1 MTPPPSNPSQDRFA
15 RSKSVFLAVLDQPEH
30 QRPTALDQLCA
41 GDTALRDEVARLLA
55 QHATDSPLDRPPPVF
70 QTHATITPD
79 SEPDTP
85 PVHPGQTLGPYTIH
99 AHLGAGGM
107 GVVYEAAHRVTNQPV
122 ALKLIRP
129 DAATPRTRRRFE
141 AEGRA
146 LARLRHPGIAQVHD
160 AGLARPDNDPNAPA
174 IPYIAM
180 ELVRGR
186 PITAAAAD
194 LPREDRLRLIEQTAR
209 AVHHAHLNGVVHRD
223 LKPANVLV
231 DDQNR
236 VKVLDFGIAKLTEHD
251 ESAPAVTTHAGQ
263 IIGTPAYMAPEQL
276 GADPRDGGGGGG
288 GVDHRADV
296 YALGVI
302 LFEVLTGRRP
312 IETDTASDLWSVLRR
327 VEQGPPALAS
337 IDRTCRGDLDVITAV
352 ALRADPAERYQS
364 AAELA
369 DDLARHLE
377 ARPILARPR
386 TRRYIVGRF
395 IKRNPWPVALGA
407 AAAIAIAAGTTGIV
421 FKQQQAAAAERRAT
435 QRFNETRE
443 LARAVLFDVEDA
455 IARLPGATRARH
467 LLIQTSQGYLDRL
480 AADPSADDEL
490 RLEIAEGYTKLAE
503 ILGTPY
509 MHNIGNRDEALRNM
523 EAAIAL
529 LEPMLTPDAPARVYF
544 ALGRVLLIRNSTT
557 AGTERE
563 VIRVNAA
570 RMTQL
575 LNTAAAMQP
584 DDPSIHAYRIR
595 ALRSQAMIDRQAD
608 DAGIDRL
615 IGVLKIAEQTFSLWP
630 TDEPLAQEYAELCY
644 WIGLTI
650 VEAGKEGASHY
661 LAEGERVLHSLLAQD
676 PANVLARQ
684 RLASIWSV
692 QARKASARGDARQT
706 ADMTHAV
713 FDTWDRL
720 AATDPDSQFI
730 SRGRFVARMHA
741 GDHFAALTQSDPDHT
756 LEHYRTALELFRE
769 GDRLL
774 QHHIDRG
781 WLWPWESQY
790 PEIVRVRIQA
800 TETNL
805 RRFEEAAEQD
815 RTKAPDSVP

>member
-85 PVHPGQTLGPYTIH
+85 PVRPGQTLGSYTIH
-99 AHLGAGGM
+99 APLGAGGM

-160 AGLARPDNDPNAPA
+160 AGLARPDNDPSAPA

-236 VKVLDFGIAKLTEHD
+236 VKVLDFGIAKLTEPD

-263 IIGTPAYMAPEQL
+263 IIGSPAYMAPEQL

-369 DDLARHLE
+369 DDLARHLDH
-377 ARPILARPR
+377 RPIRARPR

-395 IKRNPWPVALGA
+395 IKRNPWQVAFGA
-407 AAAIAIAAGTTGIV
+407 AAAMAIAAGTTGIAI
-421 FKQQQAAAAERRAT
+421 KQQQAAAAERRANE
-435 QRFNETRE
+435 RFNETRQ
-443 LARAVLFDVEDA
+443 LARTMLFDMSDA
-455 IARLPGATRARH
+455 IARLSGSIPARR
-467 LLIQTSQGYLDRL
+467 LLAETAQAYLDRL
-480 AADPSADDEL
+480 AADPAADDDLLLEL
-490 RLEIAEGYTKLAE
+490 GEAYTRLGDILGRAHDDNLGDFEGARRNWQRANE
-503 ILGTPY
+503 ILLP
-509 MHNIGNRDEALRNM
+509 
-523 EAAIAL
+523 L
-529 LEPMLTPDAPARVYF
+529 LERNPSNP
-544 ALGRVLLIRNSTT
+544 RVLLAASRIMHSDNLYSHPRNRTDGLLQDQR
-557 AGTERE
+557 AFELVQR
-563 VIRVNAA
+563 AA
-570 RMTQL
+570 EL
-575 LNTAAAMQP
+575 LP
-584 DDPSIHAYRIR
+584 DDPDIAAWYIESHYRWAVGYNTVQQPDECLQMLAAATDSAEARLARWPSHPAVRRAAADAFFWRGYMLIEYDGPGADAWIQRAAEICRQTLESDPTDTPSLQRLATAHMRLAHIAATEGDAHRVSAESHAAIQI
-595 ALRSQAMIDRQAD
+595 ATSMASADPTNQFLHRSQSVITAMAGTTHRILAD
-608 DAGIDRL
+608 
-615 IGVLKIAEQTFSLWP
+615 S
-630 TDEPLAQEYAELCY
+630 
-644 WIGLTI
+644 
-650 VEAGKEGASHY
+650 
-661 LAEGERVLHSLLAQD
+661 D
-676 PANVLARQ
+676 PANRAEHLQ
-684 RLASIWSV
+684 RAIEY
-692 QARKASARGDARQT
+692 
-706 ADMTHAV
+706 
-713 FDTWDRL
+713 
-720 AATDPDSQFI
+720 
-730 SRGRFVARMHA
+730 
-741 GDHFAALTQSDPDHT
+741 LTQG
-756 LEHYRTALELFRE
+756 RT
-769 GDRLL
+769 LL
-774 QHHIDRG
+774 QERIDRG
-781 WLWPWESQY
+781 WLWPWETHY
-790 PEIVRVRIQA
+790 PDLLGAQIADCVEQLAQI
-800 TETNL
+800 TN
-805 RRFEEAAEQD
+805 D
-815 RTKAPDSVP
+815 

>member
-30 QRPTALDQLCA
+30 QRPSALDQLCA
-41 GDTALRDEVARLLA
+41 GDTALRDEVAQLLA
-55 QHATDSPLDRPPPVF
+55 RHATDSPLDRLPHVL
-70 QTHATITPD
+70 ATTAGASHETEADP
-79 SEPDTP
+79 P
-85 PVHPGQTLGPYTIH
+85 PVHPGQTLGPYTIT
-99 AHLGAGGM
+99 APLGAGGM

-160 AGLARPDNDPNAPA
+160 AGLARPDDDPNAPA

-186 PITAAAAD
+186 PITSAAAD
-194 LPREDRLRLIEQTAR
+194 LPRSERIRLIEQAAR
-209 AVHHAHLNGVVHRD
+209 AVHHAHLNGIVHRD

-236 VKVLDFGIAKLTEHD
+236 VKVLDFGIAKLTEQD

-263 IIGTPAYMAPEQL
+263 IIGTPAYMSPEQL
-276 GADPRDGGGGGG
+276 GADPLAI
-288 GVDHRADV
+288 DHRADV

-407 AAAIAIAAGTTGIV
+407 AAAIAIAAGTTGIAI
-421 FKQQQAAAAERRAT
+421 KQQQAAAAERRANE
-435 QRFNETRE
+435 RFNETRE
-443 LARAVLFDVEDA
+443 LARAVLFDIEEA

-467 LLIQTSQGYLDRL
+467 LLIETSQGYLDRL
-480 AADPSADDEL
+480 AADPSADDDL

-509 MHNIGNRDEALRNM
+509 MHNIGDRDGALRNID
-523 EAAIAL
+523 AAIAL
-529 LEPMLTPDAPARVYF
+529 LEPMAGPDASARVRV
-544 ALGRVLLIRNSTT
+544 ALGRVLLIRSTT
-557 AGTERE
+557 TPGDERDGGIADADRAIE
-563 VIRVNAA
+563 
-570 RMTQL
+570 L
-575 LNTAAAMQP
+575 LGIASAMRP
-584 DDPSIHAYRIR
+584 DDPSIETQRIR
-595 ALRSQAMIDRQAD
+595 ALRSRSLISRVEDAQAGLDGLLSTL
-608 DAGIDRL
+608 DASRHAL
-615 IGVLKIAEQTFSLWP
+615 ARWP
-630 TDEPLAQEYAELCY
+630 LHEPLAQEYAELCY
-644 WIGLTI
+644 WIGLTLI
-650 VEAGKEGASHY
+650 EIGREGAAEY
-661 LAEGERVLHSLLAQD
+661 LAEGERTINDLLARE

-692 QARKASARGDARQT
+692 QARLASVRGDAEQT
-706 ADMTHAV
+706 EALTHAL
-713 FDTWDRL
+713 FGIWDDL
-720 AATDPDSQFI
+720 AAADPDSQFI
-730 SRGRFVARMHA
+730 SRGRFIARMHA
-741 GDHFAALTQSDPDHT
+741 GDQFADLSQSDADRM
-756 LEHYRTALELFRE
+756 LEHYRTANRLFTE
-769 GDRLL
+769 GGALL
-774 QHHIDRG
+774 QHHVDRG
-781 WLWPWESQY
+781 WLWPWESLY

-800 TETNL
+800 TASTIQRL
-805 RRFEEAAEQD
+805 EEAAELENPS
-815 RTKAPDSVP
+815 TSAP